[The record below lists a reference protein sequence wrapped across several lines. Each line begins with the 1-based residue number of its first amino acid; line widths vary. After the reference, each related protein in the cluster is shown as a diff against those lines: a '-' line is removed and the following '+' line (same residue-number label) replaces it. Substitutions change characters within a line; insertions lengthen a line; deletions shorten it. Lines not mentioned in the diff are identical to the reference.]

1 MKALFIIKIS
11 LIIAVGI
18 LFGCS
23 TLKYSVF
30 LPSEIDKYCG
40 QISGIEEE
48 ISEAK
53 RNCIQQELNAREQL
67 SEMTIPSDTATACR
81 RLSESTGRSYQVML
95 TCVQQAP

>member
-1 MKALFIIKIS
+1 MKIIS
-11 LIIAVGI
+11 FLIVMV
-18 LFGCS
+18 FFVSCS

-30 LPSEIDKYCG
+30 LPSEIDRYCSK
-40 QISGIEEE
+40 ISGIEEE
-48 ISEAK
+48 NSEAK

-95 TCVQQAP
+95 TCVQQAPSQ

>member
-1 MKALFIIKIS
+1 MKIIS
-11 LIIAVGI
+11 LLIVVF
-18 LFGCS
+18 LFVSCL

-30 LPSEIDKYCG
+30 LPSEIDKYCSK
-40 QISGIEEE
+40 ISGVEDDN
-48 ISEAK
+48 SEAK

-81 RLSESTGRSYQVML
+81 RLSESTGGSYQVML